1 MPLPVTQLARKL
13 PPVTALVDVDSGW
26 CSAGASVYT
35 RPANMAPGLVLAGGW
50 WVVPGGW
57 WVVGGLPNQGMS
69 SPAHLQLSIYCH
81 PQVQLSQI
89 FYEHRDNEAVLICDG

>member
-1 MPLPVTQLARKL
+1 MPLPVTQLAWKL

-50 WVVPGGW
+50 WVV
-57 WVVGGLPNQGMS
+57 GGLPNQGMS
-69 SPAHLQLSIYCH
+69 SPAHLQLSIY
-81 PQVQLSQI
+81 
-89 FYEHRDNEAVLICDG
+89 